1 MVEAELYLIAA
12 TAPVRR
18 CRRRA
23 LEEYSSVRK
32 ATRRLAYLWPP
43 AGRPSP
49 AQPLSIV
56 KRRSLLFADD
66 FLLFRFDIFPFRF
79 MTSSNCGWRL
89 SISIY

>member
-49 AQPLSIV
+49 AQPSH
-56 KRRSLLFADD
+56 
-66 FLLFRFDIFPFRF
+66 FLLSSGDLFSLPMIFFCFVLIFFPL
-79 MTSSNCGWRL
+79 GL
-89 SISIY
+89 